1 MNEHERVLRRRAVHD
16 AADVGIELIVG
27 LLNATRDHEMLGG
40 VFAPER
46 PYVGSFKTA
55 ETMVTRD
62 TYLKFSKSEITA
74 RVPRGSVSH
83 SRTAGN
89 AGSIR
94 REKDRHNRQSSCS
107 GRHIFGQRDRRRG
120 TRRSAPRCSGHSQ
133 LQFPGLSSHYRDDT
147 DGASRKSDPFKCHP
161 IVAWRNVGEYESSF
175 RIAHCRPH
183 KCADGVGSY
192 DGDLDAWQNFF
203 FGIPAAPGDAPSRLL
218 CRSLD
223 DEAQGNEKQSDELSQ
238 LTHRHSHFRTP
249 RKRRGVLPK
258 AAWSLWE

>member
-120 TRRSAPRCSGHSQ
+120 RGGAPRDVPGIRNCSSRVCPATTGTIPTVPRVNPTHS
-133 LQFPGLSSHYRDDT
+133 
-147 DGASRKSDPFKCHP
+147 
-161 IVAWRNVGEYESSF
+161 NVT
-175 RIAHCRPH
+175 R
-183 KCADGVGSY
+183 
-192 DGDLDAWQNFF
+192 
-203 FGIPAAPGDAPSRLL
+203 
-218 CRSLD
+218 
-223 DEAQGNEKQSDELSQ
+223 
-238 LTHRHSHFRTP
+238 
-249 RKRRGVLPK
+249 
-258 AAWSLWE
+258 